1 MTTPLPQTP
10 GDQREDHAQAAA
22 DAIAALYAAA
32 ELAIIAAIADLTRRV
47 ASGAMLPRISSRRLA
62 AIVDGILSRVAP
74 RARRIIDATMAGAAN
89 QSRRLVT
96 PSPAPATI
104 GPGVA
109 NQYAARLAAL
119 LDQAGDNTAASA
131 DEVLSAAVTA
141 ARAAR
146 PEPPAAPR
154 KTPPSASP
162 RPPAPPPPPDNPYH
176 AAIGRAFGE
185 QGGWPGQSLSYR
197 RIQAAQ
203 AVLDDLGRQGITGFT
218 DRTGRNWDLATYV
231 EMATRTTV
239 SSAWDDMQEQAAI
252 RSGLDLVK
260 TGTTSTE
267 GSCPLCLPWL
277 GKTLSLVGT
286 TEGYPT
292 VADAKAAGWRHP
304 NCRCFWTVIG
314 GGYMEDVTNPVP
326 VEQAAAA
333 YRASQWQRAHERNVR
348 AAVRAIAAA
357 ATPAARARARRWHDT
372 ARTASDA
379 HRRRNNVVMMKVS
392 VERRERPFG
401 AR

>member
-1 MTTPLPQTP
+1 VTTPLPQTP

-32 ELAIIAAIADLTRRV
+32 ELAIIAAIADLTRRI
-47 ASGAMLPRISSRRLA
+47 ASGTMLPRISSRRLA

-74 RARRIIDATMAGAAN
+74 RARRIIDATMAGAAD

-96 PSPAPATI
+96 PAPAATSSS
-104 GPGVA
+104 VA
-109 NQYAARLAAL
+109 DQYAARLAAL

-131 DEVLSAAVTA
+131 DQVLAAAVTA
-141 ARAAR
+141 ARAAP
-146 PEPPAAPR
+146 PELPAAPR
-154 KTPPSASP
+154 NTSPLAPP
-162 RPPAPPPPPDNPYH
+162 RAPTSPPPPDNPYH

-203 AVLDDLGRQGITGFT
+203 EVLDDLGRQGITGFT
-218 DRTGRNWDLATYV
+218 DRAGRNWDLASYV
-231 EMATRTTV
+231 EMATRTAV

-277 GKTLSLVGT
+277 GKTLSLAGA

-314 GGYMEDVTNPVP
+314 GGYLEDVTNPAP

-333 YRASQWQRAHERNVR
+333 YRASQ
-348 AAVRAIAAA
+348 
-357 ATPAARARARRWHDT
+357 
-372 ARTASDA
+372 
-379 HRRRNNVVMMKVS
+379 
-392 VERRERPFG
+392 
-401 AR
+401 

>member
-47 ASGAMLPRISSRRLA
+47 ASAAMLPGISSRRLA

-74 RARRIIDATMAGAAN
+74 RARRIIDATMQGAAA
-89 QSRRLVT
+89 QSRRLIT
-96 PSPAPATI
+96 PTPAPATTR
-104 GPGVA
+104 PTMA
-109 NQYAARLAAL
+109 DQYAARLAAL
-119 LDQAGDNTAASA
+119 LDQVGDTTARSA
-131 DEVLSAAVTA
+131 DQALAAAVTA
-141 ARAAR
+141 ARAA
-146 PEPPAAPR
+146 PAIPAAAPR
-154 KTPPSASP
+154 NATPPTTP
-162 RPPAPPPPPDNPYH
+162 RPPAPPSPPHNPYH
-176 AAIGRAFGE
+176 AAIGLAFGE

-203 AVLDDLGRQGITGFT
+203 AVLDDLGRQGITGYA
-218 DRTGRNWDLATYV
+218 DRAGRNWDLASYA
-231 EMATRTTV
+231 EMATRTAV
-239 SSAWDDMQEQAAI
+239 SNAWDDMQAQAAI
-252 RSGLDLVK
+252 NSSLDLVR

-277 GKTLSLVGT
+277 GRTLSLTGT
-286 TEGYPT
+286 TEEYPT
-292 VADAKAAGWRHP
+292 VAEAKAAGWRHP

-314 GGYMEDVTNPVP
+314 GGYLADITTPVP
-326 VEQAAAA
+326 VEEAAVVYEATQ
-333 YRASQWQRAHERNVR
+333 RQRALERNVR
-348 AAVRAIAAA
+348 VAGRRVSAAV
-357 ATPAARARARRWHDT
+357 TPQARARARRDL
-372 ARTASDA
+372 ARARAASA
-379 HRRRNNVVMMKVS
+379 LHRSQYRLRMMRAT